1 MTQATALNILKTGV
15 NIFLT
20 GEPGS
25 GKTHVINQYI
35 AYLRDHGVEP
45 AVTASTGIAATHIGG
60 MTVHSF
66 CGIGVKD
73 ELSPYDL
80 EELTQ
85 REALVK
91 RAKRTDVLIIEEV
104 SMLDARVIDMID
116 QAMRALRS
124 DQRAFGGVQVIF
136 VGDFYQ
142 LPPVGRDSVF
152 AFQSRAWQAAKPVT
166 CYLHEQFRQEDE
178 VFLDILT
185 SIRGRTISYKH
196 HQLLS
201 KRKVTDVEKIVA
213 TKLYSHN
220 EDVDVIN
227 GRELSKLSARKRV
240 FDMTTRGSKGL
251 VEQLKRGCLSPE
263 KLELKEGAVVM
274 FTKNNFERGYVNGTI
289 GTVIDITR
297 AGWPLVRTKQGDE
310 IEVEPHDWSIEDNGK
325 IKATITQVP
334 LRLAWAITVHKSQ
347 GMSLDAAIVD
357 LRKAF
362 EYGQGYVALSRVR
375 TLEGLHLLGVNE
387 RAFEV
392 HPSINE
398 KDMWFQT
405 HSRVAEERFSELTK
419 DELNAL
425 HENFLVGIG
434 GSIEVVE
441 RCVEMGDTY
450 EVTCQLIKEGKSLDE
465 IAQLRKKSIA
475 TIFRHVE
482 KLYNEKKLEK
492 DEITYL
498 WTESGH
504 TDDELEEI
512 RRVFI
517 SCDTRKLTPVYKEFK
532 DVYSYNELRL
542 ARLLL

>member
-35 AYLRDHGVEP
+35 SYLRDHGVEP
-45 AVTASTGIAATHIGG
+45 AITASTGIAATHIGG

-66 CGIGVKD
+66 CGIGVKN
-73 ELSPYDL
+73 ELTPYDL
-80 EELTQ
+80 EELSQ
-85 REALVK
+85 RESLVK
-91 RAKRTDVLIIEEV
+91 RAKRAEVLIIEEV

-116 QAMRALRS
+116 RAMRVLRK
-124 DQRAFGGVQVIF
+124 DRRPFGGVQVIF

-142 LPPVGRDSVF
+142 LPPVGRESIF
-152 AFQSRAWQAAKPVT
+152 AFQSRAWQEAKPVT

-178 VFLDILT
+178 VFLEILT
-185 SIRGRTISYKH
+185 SIRRQEIGYKH

-201 KRKVTDVEKIVA
+201 TRKVTNVETITA

-227 GRELSKLSARKRV
+227 AEELNKLSTRKKV
-240 FDMTTRGSKGL
+240 FDMETRGSKGL

-274 FTKNNFERGYVNGTI
+274 FTKNNFERGYVNGTT
-289 GTVIDITR
+289 GTIVDFTR
-297 AGWPLVRTKQGDE
+297 AGWPLVKTNKGMK
-310 IEVEPHDWSIEDNGK
+310 IEVEPHDWSIEDDGRV
-325 IKATITQVP
+325 KATITQIP

-347 GMSLDAAIVD
+347 GMSLDTAIID

-375 TLEGLHLLGVNE
+375 TLEGLYLLGVNE

-392 HPSINE
+392 HPSINQ
-398 KDMWFQT
+398 KDAWFQT
-405 HSRVAEERFSELTK
+405 HSHVAEERFSEIGK
-419 DELNAL
+419 DELNVL

-434 GSIEVVE
+434 GSVDVIEKNPDV
-441 RCVEMGDTY
+441 GDTY
-450 EVTCQLIKEGKSLDE
+450 EATLELVKEHTPLEE
-465 IAQLRKKSIA
+465 IARLRKKTIA
-475 TIFRHVE
+475 TIFRHIE
-482 KLYNEKKLEK
+482 KLHNEKKIDR
-492 DEITYL
+492 DELLYI
-498 WTESGH
+498 WTGSGH
-504 TDDELEEI
+504 TEDEVEEI
-512 RRVFI
+512 SRIFKK
-517 SCDTRKLTPVYKEFK
+517 CDTKSLTPVIKECK
-532 DVYSYNELRL
+532 EKYSFNELRL